1 MKFDKI
7 SLSLG
12 LLTLYSLLTWG
23 NISLYVL
30 DIIGLTRYTMYPI
43 YSLILIFLI
52 IFIHNKGLLVYQRR
66 IILIGFLLLLFFILH
81 SFSFYYPFELF
92 DRFTDIIMSITYF
105 LVVFYVVSKIK
116 NIKQIQSGL
125 CLLLVFSGL
134 IEWVVQSN
142 LNAMQ
147 PGLCYGNP
155 ICLIGINPPVY
166 MVLALMIIFFN
177 NKLIFNII
185 FVLSITI
192 FIFGGNRS
200 GLVTISLVYLC
211 STKLFDF
218 ILLKKYKIYMFFGV
232 LISTLITGLFEYQV
246 PGKGIGDGRG
256 DIWGFWI
263 YSLLENPIN
272 LIFGFG
278 ARDGT
283 QILNLSEIGDAT
295 KATGFTDTFHSGIVN
310 VLATGGIIQLIL
322 LYLIILFSINN
333 DKDPLK
339 SALYYYSLT
348 MISVNAYGSFFGPQL
363 IYLLFSIS
371 LFAQRIQPFLQ
382 ISKTLIPPSYSA
394 AVSFQVETKNYN
406 KNQ

>member
-7 SLSLG
+7 SISLG
-12 LLTLYSLLTWG
+12 ILTLYSLLTWG

-43 YSLILIFLI
+43 YSLILVFLI

-66 IILIGFLLLLFFILH
+66 LMLIGFLLSLFFIIN
-81 SFSFYYPFELF
+81 SFSFYYPVELF
-92 DRFTDIIMSITYF
+92 YRVPDIIMSIIYF
-105 LVVFYVVSKIK
+105 MVVFYVVSKIK

-125 CLLLVFSGL
+125 CLILVFSGL
-134 IEWVVQSN
+134 IKWVVQAN

-147 PGLCYGNP
+147 PGSCYGDP
-155 ICLIGINPPVY
+155 VCLVGINPPIY

-192 FIFGGNRS
+192 FIFGANRS
-200 GLVTISLVYLC
+200 GLVAISFVYLC

-232 LISTLITGLFEYQV
+232 LISTLIVGLFEYQV

-263 YSLLENPIN
+263 YSLLEDPIN

-278 ARDGT
+278 PRDGT
-283 QILNLSEIGDAT
+283 QILNLNEVGDAT
-295 KATGFTDTFHSGIVN
+295 TTTGFTDTFHSGIVN

-348 MISVNAYGSFFGPQL
+348 LISVNAYGSFFGPQL
-363 IYLLFSIS
+363 VYLIFSIS

-382 ISKTLIPPSYSA
+382 INKTLIPASFPSTISL
-394 AVSFQVETKNYN
+394 QVETINYKKN
-406 KNQ
+406 